1 MIQEL
6 IFQGVFHTRTPVR
19 LEFTEPYVQL
29 KIPSSIDPEQIKL
42 VLTTMLY
49 PEHLSDEERQE
60 VAFGQ
65 DIKIAVVFDALQ
77 RSWRIL
83 RREDDDSLRLQVREN
98 TGYRDI
104 ASGAEVSKLL
114 QDKLKFPPF
123 GVFSALNLWRFDRE
137 LPSAPGKQSS
147 LKQLDDRTRTI
158 ILKYKE
164 ALEFEALE
172 DQVRSIE
179 QLHESTRQRLG
190 EGAKLEDNIDKAQR
204 KLKEIEIESLSE
216 EDLRLLDER
225 DARLASFHQQIVRLE
240 GEEENAREEVN
251 AWLPNKPWKNQF
263 FWLGLVISVA
273 SLAVSIAMQDTARPV
288 AAANVFGLGMSA
300 WVMLRYF
307 TDMERASVHVVRLD
321 SIKRRLT
328 QVREEQVAFRERIGH
343 LLIHAGVENEAELL
357 ERFEKSSKLR
367 EIVSKMEEQLARH
380 HARPA
385 YQQAKREI
393 AELEET
399 LRELQ
404 AQRAAKGIV
413 NFSSY
418 QLERDLINLGF
429 DPDEVLHL
437 LATSP
442 SEQSLPEYER
452 DNFSRLAEIAR
463 RVGLMSDAGRLAKPV
478 LSMWGKICGH
488 VMGARFK
495 EIEMDGQGN
504 LRIGGLEG
512 EQLQMWARTR
522 PRELATVSMGL
533 AMALL
538 LNLPSRYEGLN
549 TVLLPVLTEQ
559 LSSDHASRM
568 EEVLKSAAR
577 KMRVIIC
584 H

>member
-1 MIQEL
+1 
-6 IFQGVFHTRTPVR
+6 
-19 LEFTEPYVQL
+19 
-29 KIPSSIDPEQIKL
+29 
-42 VLTTMLY
+42 
-49 PEHLSDEERQE
+49 
-60 VAFGQ
+60 
-65 DIKIAVVFDALQ
+65 
-77 RSWRIL
+77 
-83 RREDDDSLRLQVREN
+83 
-98 TGYRDI
+98 
-104 ASGAEVSKLL
+104 
-114 QDKLKFPPF
+114 
-123 GVFSALNLWRFDRE
+123 
-137 LPSAPGKQSS
+137 
-147 LKQLDDRTRTI
+147 
-158 ILKYKE
+158 
-164 ALEFEALE
+164 
-172 DQVRSIE
+172 
-179 QLHESTRQRLG
+179 
-190 EGAKLEDNIDKAQR
+190 
-204 KLKEIEIESLSE
+204 
-216 EDLRLLDER
+216 ER

-504 LRIGGLEG
+504 LRIGG
-512 EQLQMWARTR
+512 
-522 PRELATVSMGL
+522 
-533 AMALL
+533 
-538 LNLPSRYEGLN
+538 
-549 TVLLPVLTEQ
+549 
-559 LSSDHASRM
+559 
-568 EEVLKSAAR
+568 
-577 KMRVIIC
+577 
-584 H
+584 